1 MATPAFLL
9 RPAIVHLHA
18 STLVF
23 GGVLACQPG
32 LKAPSAIVIRDDAGD
47 SVRLAAPARRI
58 VSLNPTT
65 TELLFSIGAGSRVV
79 GRTRWCESP
88 PEARSVPSVGE
99 GFPPN
104 VESVV
109 ARQPDLVVLYHNSG
123 NAMAAERLRELGIP
137 VVRIRTDRLSD
148 VARAA
153 RMLGALTGSFFSADS
168 VGHAFTAA
176 LDQASI
182 ASAGRSTSPALLLL
196 AWDQPIVA
204 LGSGSFVSE
213 MVERAGARNVFGDV
227 VAPSAPVSMEAIAAR
242 EPDAIMTVGTM
253 AIGFVARPEWRTLA
267 AVRQQQLFSLSEAA
281 FTHPSLQAPQ
291 AIMRLRTRLSALQS
305 KP

>member
-18 STLVF
+18 RTLVL

-32 LKAPSAIVIRDDAGD
+32 VTTRSAIVIRDDAGD
-47 SVRLAAPARRI
+47 SVRLVAPARRI

-88 PEARSVPSVGE
+88 LEARKVPSVGE

-123 NAMAAERLRELGIP
+123 NGMAAERLRELGIP
-137 VVRIRTDRLSD
+137 VVRIRTDRLAD

-153 RMLGALTGSFFSADS
+153 RVLGALTGSSTRADS
-168 VGHAFTAA
+168 VARAFTAA
-176 LDQASI
+176 LDQAS
-182 ASAGRSTSPALLLL
+182 AAPGQGQRSPALLLL

-213 MVERAGARNVFGDV
+213 MIERAGVRNVFGDLP
-227 VAPSAPVSMEAIAAR
+227 APSAPVSMEAIAAR

-253 AIGFVARPEWRTLA
+253 AMGFAARPEWRILA

-281 FTHPSLQAPQ
+281 FTHPSPQAPQ
-291 AIMRLRTRLSALQS
+291 AITRLRTRLAALRSQ
-305 KP
+305 P